1 MTGKPDTKRI
11 AQVRSMVAAGR
22 SNDYIADKLGITYK
36 AVRGIISRNG
46 LRPAA
51 SKVCKMP
58 HCGAEFFNRTAALL
72 CTTCTVNVNDKIRE
86 FYAKGH
92 TPSLMAPLIGLPRT
106 NIENRMKSMRL
117 RSNGRNA
124 DPSVPTIE
132 PFVRSRKENFFISG
146 FTLPGVVARPAPLP
160 IPPAREC
167 QWIFGE
173 PSAVKT
179 HFCGKPAVAKSYC
192 AGHFATCY
200 DPKRPQAADV
210 A

>member
-11 AQVRSMVAAGR
+11 AQVRRMVEAGR
-22 SNDYIADKLGITYK
+22 SNDEIADKLGITYK
-36 AVRGIISRNG
+36 AVRGIISRNA
-46 LRPAA
+46 LRPIA

-58 HCGAEFFNRTAALL
+58 NCGAEFSNRTASLL
-72 CTTCTVNVNDKIRE
+72 CTTCTVNANDKIRE
-86 FYAKGH
+86 LHALGH
-92 TPSLMAPLIGLPRT
+92 SAPSMAPLIGLPRA
-106 NIENRMKSMRL
+106 NIENRMKTMHL
-117 RSNGRNA
+117 RSHGRNA

-132 PFVRSRKENFFISG
+132 PVVRTRKDNFFISG

-173 PSAVKT
+173 PSAVET

-200 DPKRPQAADV
+200 VPKRPQAADV